1 MRFDR
6 KCDDFTV
13 FEANPAA
20 RPRSLR
26 LAAVAH
32 APSRFALAAGLA
44 SLALIL
50 RLYGLAEKSFWY
62 DELLTWGRAK
72 LPLAQLAADAFKHK
86 QLPTYFLLV
95 SPFASAANPEWMLR
109 FPSAIFGAVCVFL
122 VTGAASELR
131 GLLAGLV
138 AGLLM
143 ALSPTEVQFAQE
155 ARPYILGS
163 SLVLAALWG
172 LLRIANRPETA
183 ARPIMQENALPGAWM
198 AYTLGTLGALCIENN
213 TFPWL
218 VASNLALLVVVLRTP
233 SIHKGDLLVN
243 WACSQGFILGVWLPA
258 LAVTVLL
265 NRGAEFDALLWI
277 PKPTWETLRSTI
289 AAVYLFRVS
298 DLMTFRL
305 FPTLVSGFGSVV
317 ALIAL
322 LGAWR
327 LRRDPP
333 LLAAIGLALVAMPL
347 TILLLSG
354 VQPLLVPRYL
364 VWSTGPF
371 FLLAGIGAASLS
383 ARMSASTALLLAAG
397 GALSLAPYY
406 SAETKPRW
414 RDAAAYLATHVRPQ
428 DAVVAENS
436 SVRFVLNAYAQRFPL
451 PSHDPILAWNPSDT
465 ARQAAAADR
474 VWAVYGRVGQGI
486 QEPKELFR
494 QKWAAFGTPAEQIG
508 FGASILVLRFE
519 KPSQHDIESRSEDDN
534 GNRNLSNRNLSGEAS
549 HRR

>member
-1 MRFDR
+1 MPFDR
-6 KCDDFTV
+6 ERGGLAAFDAKS
-13 FEANPAA
+13 AA

-26 LAAVAH
+26 LV
-32 APSRFALAAGLA
+32 PPRFALAAGLA

-50 RLYGLAEKSFWY
+50 RLYGLADKSFWY
-62 DELLTWGRAK
+62 DELFTWGRAR
-72 LPLAQLAADAFKHK
+72 LPLAQLTVDAFKHK

-95 SPFASAANPEWMLR
+95 SPFASAANPEWTLR
-109 FPSAIFGAVCVFL
+109 LPSAIFGAVCVFL
-122 VTGAASELR
+122 VAGAASELR

-155 ARPYILGS
+155 ARPYVFGS
-163 SLVLAALWG
+163 ALVLVALWG
-172 LLRIANRPETA
+172 LLRIANRPAT
-183 ARPIMQENALPGAWM
+183 LPGAWM
-198 AYTLGTLGALCIENN
+198 AYTLGTLGALCIANN

-218 VASNLALLVVVLRTP
+218 FASNLALLVVVLGTP
-233 SIHKGDLLVN
+233 SSQKGGLLIN
-243 WACSQGFILGVWLPA
+243 WARSQGLILGVWLPA
-258 LAVTVLL
+258 LAVTALL
-265 NRGAEFDALLWI
+265 NRGAELEALLWV
-277 PKPTWETLRSTI
+277 PKPTWETLRSTV
-289 AAVYLFRVS
+289 ATVYLFRIS

-305 FPTLVSGFGSVV
+305 MPTLVSEFGIVV
-317 ALIAL
+317 ALMAF

-364 VWSTGPF
+364 LWSTGPF
-371 FLLAGIGAASLS
+371 FVLAGIGAASLPARIS
-383 ARMSASTALLLAAG
+383 APTTLVLAAG

-406 SAETKPRW
+406 KAETKPLW

-436 SVRFVLNAYAQRFPL
+436 SVRFVLTAYAQRFPL
-451 PSHDPILAWNPSDT
+451 RSHGPILSWNPIDT
-465 ARQAAAADR
+465 ARQAAAAEH

-486 QEPKELFR
+486 QEPEELFR
-494 QKWAAFGTPAEQIG
+494 QKWAAFGAPAAQIG
-508 FGASILVLRFE
+508 FGASILVVRFDR
-519 KPSQHDIESRSEDDN
+519 PSQHDIEGGSENDDA
-534 GNRNLSNRNLSGEAS
+534 NRNLSGQIRHAP
-549 HRR
+549 